1 MIDRLLDLLSGRT
14 APALKDSADQLQLA
28 VAALLIEAARMDG
41 KFDEVECGT
50 IERLLTERFQ
60 LERQAVQSLI
70 EEARRRVEYSAQY
83 FPFTHEICTRLG
95 LEERIEII
103 EMLWTVA
110 YADGVL
116 DPEEDMLVRQIAGLI
131 HVPDKE
137 RGLARQRALVKLSKG
152 KH

>member
-1 MIDRLLDLLSGRT
+1 MIDRLLDLLTGRA
-14 APALKDSADQLQLA
+14 APALKDSTDQLQLA
-28 VAALLIEAARMDG
+28 VAALLIEAGRMDG
-41 KFDEVECGT
+41 KFDEVERGT

-70 EEARRRVEYSAQY
+70 EEARRRVEYSVQY
-83 FPFTHEICTRLG
+83 FPFTHEKCTRLA
-95 LEERIEII
+95 LEKRIEII
-103 EMLWTVA
+103 QMLWTVP

-137 RGLARQRALVKLSKG
+137 RGLARQGALAKLSKG
-152 KH
+152 NH

>member
-1 MIDRLLDLLSGRT
+1 MGYCAEPVLRGDTTQVVGRITGQRIRISHATTRTTDEALQVTGVGTALSLNPCRRLQCVQCPTPSDLPPN
-14 APALKDSADQLQLA
+14 PALIS
-28 VAALLIEAARMDG
+28 RSG
-41 KFDEVECGT
+41 
-50 IERLLTERFQ
+50 
-60 LERQAVQSLI
+60 
-70 EEARRRVEYSAQY
+70 

-103 EMLWTVA
+103 QMLWTVA

-137 RGLARQRALVKLSKG
+137 RGLGRQRALAKLSKG

>member
-1 MIDRLLDLLSGRT
+1 MVWRPRNDRSYND
-14 APALKDSADQLQLA
+14 PNQH
-28 VAALLIEAARMDG
+28 
-41 KFDEVECGT
+41 
-50 IERLLTERFQ
+50 
-60 LERQAVQSLI
+60 
-70 EEARRRVEYSAQY
+70 SAQY

-103 EMLWTVA
+103 QMLWTVA

-137 RGLARQRALVKLSKG
+137 RGLGRQRALAKLSKG